1 MKYLLQARF
10 LAPLLLLATALVYW
24 PALSGD
30 FIFDD
35 FPNIVTN
42 AKVQP
47 ESLSLES
54 LAMAAKGY
62 DGPIDRPLATIS
74 FALDYLMGGKDPFAF
89 KLSSLAVHLL
99 NALLVMALALRLL
112 QTAGAS
118 ARVPATGLA
127 ALGIALA
134 WAIHP
139 LQVSS
144 VAYVVQR
151 METLA
156 LTFVLLGLLAYL
168 RGRCLQR
175 EAKRGWPWIVA
186 AGVLAMAGLLS
197 KETAIL
203 FPAYTLALELTVLG
217 FGATQPA
224 TSRRWKWA
232 YGAIFVAGAT
242 VFAVWV
248 LPDYWGEGMLVGRS
262 FDASERLLSQ
272 GRILS
277 MYLGWMLWPA
287 PDALVFYHDDF
298 QVSRA
303 LFAPP
308 ATAWGFLLVGALL
321 GSALFLRRRRPLVA
335 LGLFWFFGAHL
346 LTSNVFN
353 VELVFEHRNYF
364 ALLGIVLAVA
374 DQACGLFRK
383 PSTTRLALACAA
395 LAMLA
400 GLTLM
405 RSATWGDPLQLAA
418 DLATRNPMS
427 QRASNDLATLY
438 AGLSG
443 ENAASPFYAQ
453 AMAEFERASRLPQ
466 SSPLSEQGLIL
477 LATAAGQPAQAAWW
491 DRLTQKLRVNPLGAQ
506 ERSAISNLVKQRSL
520 GMDLD
525 DTRLREA
532 FVVLLER
539 DGLPADIYVQLGN
552 AALMQMKDQPLADQA
567 YDRALAV
574 SGRDPQYAIGVVTKL
589 VSAGA
594 VDEAQRFLARAEHQ
608 GVLDVDGLNITLEDA
623 ATPSPS
629 AQAPVQ

>member
-1 MKYLLQARF
+1 MKYLLRARF

-42 AKVQP
+42 AKVKP
-47 ESLSLES
+47 DSLSLES
-54 LAMAAKGY
+54 LAIAAKGY

-74 FALDYLMGGKDPFAF
+74 FALDYLAGGKEPFAF

-112 QTAGAS
+112 QISGSRTL
-118 ARVPATGLA
+118 VPASGLA

-175 EAKRGWPWIVA
+175 EGKRGWPWILA
-186 AGVLAMAGLLS
+186 AGLLAMAGLLS

-203 FPAYTLALELTVLG
+203 FPAYTLALEFTLLG
-217 FGATQPA
+217 FAAAQPA
-224 TSRRWKWA
+224 TRRRWKWA
-232 YGAIFVAGAT
+232 YGGLFVSGAV
-242 VFAVWV
+242 VFVVWV

-277 MYLGWMLWPA
+277 MYLGWILWPT

-303 LFAPP
+303 LLAPA
-308 ATAWGFLLVGALL
+308 ATAWGLLLVGALL
-321 GSALFLRRRRPLVA
+321 GSAIALRQRRPLCA
-335 LGLFWFFGAHL
+335 LGLFWFFAAHL

-374 DQACGLFRK
+374 DLACGLLPK
-383 PSTTRLALACAA
+383 PSTTRTALACAA

-400 GLTLM
+400 GLGLM
-405 RSATWGDPLQLAA
+405 RSATWGDPLQLAV

-453 AMAEFERASRLPQ
+453 AMAEFERASRLPN

-477 LATAAGQPAQAAWW
+477 LSAAAGQPAQPEWW
-491 DRLTQKLRVNPLGAQ
+491 DRLTQKLRVNALGAQ
-506 ERSAISNLVKQRSL
+506 ERSAISNLVKQRAL

-525 DTRLREA
+525 DDRLREA
-532 FVVLLER
+532 FVVLLGR

-552 AALMQMKDQPLADQA
+552 AALMQMKDPALADQA
-567 YDRALAV
+567 YDRALEV
-574 SGRDPQYAIGVVTKL
+574 SRRDPQYAIRVVTSL
-589 VSAGA
+589 VSSGAGDA
-594 VDEAQRFLARAEHQ
+594 AKRFLARAEHQ
-608 GVLDVDGLNITLEDA
+608 GVMDIGGLSITFEDDA
-623 ATPSPS
+623 EPSPS
-629 AQAPVQ
+629 AEAPAQ